1 MYVTRSTVKI
11 SDSVLEANYDGG
23 RHGTQSW
30 MASAIFCDDS
40 SLVTIASTGMSKH
53 DTRFGAVLTLSGAC
67 TMEIT
72 DSEFSDNILT
82 VFSNRPQYGAG
93 AIWVQNGQL
102 SLNSCR
108 FLRNTAALYC
118 KQDDPA
124 MCRSHKYDK
133 TKQCCTVNSRGSCR
147 YSVCDVNGTFGV
159 ANEAAADINV
169 EKACTCMY
177 KRSYACTHVHTCMSA
192 FASARRAG

>member
-53 DTRFGAVLTLSGAC
+53 NTRFGAVLTLSGGC

-118 KQDDPA
+118 KHDG
-124 MCRSHKYDK
+124 K
-133 TKQCCTVNSRGSCR
+133 
-147 YSVCDVNGTFGV
+147 YSVCEYDGTFGV
-159 ANEAAADINV
+159 GNEVAADITV
-169 EKACTCMY
+169 DRACACMY
-177 KRSYACTHVHTCMSA
+177 KRSYAYAHMCIHVCLHL
-192 FASARRAG
+192 RLHAGPAEHV